1 MPTPRIVYDLPRFML
16 DTGKPTIICLLGIHT
31 SGKTTIGEKLH
42 LLGLPYYP
50 EIGNELIQTVDFS
63 SPETVEW
70 FDREIMKRE
79 LERDDSFLFQEIK
92 AAVVETW
99 HIGNI
104 AYAEI
109 RTSSVA
115 NEYKALLRKQ
125 LLKYNPFFFFLDISE
140 KTFRERANKPVPL
153 GIEEDQFIFYQNI
166 KNNILSLFNEYNIDY
181 HSIDANQNTDKVM
194 KDINEILSDQKTTP
208 RDRPLNVAPFSG

>member
-1 MPTPRIVYDLPRFML
+1 MQSESTNRLP
-16 DTGKPTIICLLGIHT
+16 GKPTIVCLLGIHT

-79 LERDDSFLFQEIK
+79 LERDNSFLSLGVE

-99 HIGNI
+99 HVGNI

-109 RTSSVA
+109 RTPSVA
-115 NEYKALLRKQ
+115 SEYKALLKEQ
-125 LLKYNPFFFFLDISE
+125 FLKYNPLFFFLDISE
-140 KTFRERANKPVPL
+140 ETFRERANKPVPL

-166 KNNILSLFNEYNIDY
+166 RNNILSLFNEYNIGY
-181 HSIDANQNTDKVM
+181 YSIDANDDIDEVVKHIRKILLNHKVTLL
-194 KDINEILSDQKTTP
+194 ETT
-208 RDRPLNVAPFSG
+208 

>member
-1 MPTPRIVYDLPRFML
+1 MVA
-16 DTGKPTIICLLGIHT
+16 
-31 SGKTTIGEKLH
+31 
-42 LLGLPYYP
+42 
-50 EIGNELIQTVDFS
+50 
-63 SPETVEW
+63 
-70 FDREIMKRE
+70 
-79 LERDDSFLFQEIK
+79 DSFLFQEIK